1 MARNLLVI
9 ADDQKLNRQMLGDLL
24 SADYDIEYAADGI
37 ETLELV
43 KKYVNDISVVLLDI
57 TMPRMD
63 GLEVLDHMKKNPEYS
78 KIPVIILTAIE
89 KYETEI
95 KALSLGAIDFITK
108 PYRQEIVCQKVR
120 NIVMLKNA
128 LDMNDILKF
137 DSITGAYTRE
147 YFFESARELLDANKG
162 ARFDMLSLDIDRFK
176 LLSDTYGTEVGDRF
190 LRHLADGLK
199 RLCPEDMATFGH
211 MATDQFAILFMREK
225 GNMKDFV
232 KKLDA
237 IIKSFEVETD
247 IRIKIG
253 IYEMSE
259 TDKSDLS
266 TCHDRAHL
274 AGAYISPDSQK
285 NYKLYDTKMR
295 DKAIRD
301 QFMTNVMHEALD
313 NGEFV
318 VYLQPKVN
326 LENGKIAGAEAL
338 VRWINPKEGF
348 MPPGD
353 FVPLFE
359 SNGFIYDLDKYV
371 WEKSCKY
378 LSNRI
383 SEGKKNVPI
392 SVNVSRRDFLRRD
405 LTAFFV
411 ELVKKYNLDFSLLH
425 LEITESSYMED
436 PTSIIRIADGLKE
449 AGFTLEMDD
458 FGSGYSS
465 LNMLSTFPIDM
476 LKIDKAFLDNED
488 ITDESN
494 IVKFVIDLAKCLE
507 LKTICEGVETEDQV
521 EALKKMGCD
530 FMQGYYF
537 SKPVPAD
544 DFFEMLDRGM

>member
-1 MARNLLVI
+1 
-9 ADDQKLNRQMLGDLL
+9 
-24 SADYDIEYAADGI
+24 
-37 ETLELV
+37 
-43 KKYVNDISVVLLDI
+43 
-57 TMPRMD
+57 
-63 GLEVLDHMKKNPEYS
+63 
-78 KIPVIILTAIE
+78 
-89 KYETEI
+89 
-95 KALSLGAIDFITK
+95 
-108 PYRQEIVCQKVR
+108 
-120 NIVMLKNA
+120 
-128 LDMNDILKF
+128 
-137 DSITGAYTRE
+137 
-147 YFFESARELLDANKG
+147 
-162 ARFDMLSLDIDRFK
+162 
-176 LLSDTYGTEVGDRF
+176 
-190 LRHLADGLK
+190 
-199 RLCPEDMATFGH
+199 
-211 MATDQFAILFMREK
+211 
-225 GNMKDFV
+225 
-232 KKLDA
+232 
-237 IIKSFEVETD
+237 
-247 IRIKIG
+247 
-253 IYEMSE
+253 
-259 TDKSDLS
+259 
-266 TCHDRAHL
+266 
-274 AGAYISPDSQK
+274 
-285 NYKLYDTKMR
+285 
-295 DKAIRD
+295 
-301 QFMTNVMHEALD
+301 MTNVMHEALD

-507 LKTICEGVETEDQV
+507 LKTICEGVETEEQV